1 MLLRSLALFAT
12 LAATPA
18 AAEVLS
24 FDLTNGSAADV
35 TELYASPV
43 GVDSWQENILG
54 GATLPAGNAATVTIS
69 DATGCAYDLRV
80 VFADG
85 DVIEQPGNDLCATTA
100 ITLQ

>member
-1 MLLRSLALFAT
+1 MMLRSLTLLMALT
-12 LAATPA
+12 ATPVL
-18 AAEVLS
+18 AEALN
-24 FDLTNGSAADV
+24 FDLTNGSAVDV

-54 GATLPAGNAATVTIS
+54 GATLAAGTVATVTITES
-69 DATGCAYDLRV
+69 QGCAYDLRV

-85 DVIEQPGNDLCATTA
+85 DVLEQAGNDLCALAA